1 MRRRV
6 FWIALP
12 LAVVLALWMGP
23 GLDVND
29 EMPAPE
35 STSEPQPEIEPTPA
49 PECET
54 PPDPGPDGDR

>member
-12 LAVVLALWMGP
+12 MAVVLALWMGP
-23 GLDVND
+23 GLDAND
-29 EMPAPE
+29 EMPTPTPSVDAQPAP
-35 STSEPQPEIEPTPA
+35 EPTP